1 MKIKLI
7 DFGLEK
13 DHYPFRPHE
22 NDAGADVYMP
32 YDCTL
37 KPGEIARIPLGFGLM
52 IPDGYAGYVFPRSSM
67 AAKGL
72 VCELPPIDSGYR
84 GEIHAIISNVSSE
97 VSAKY
102 CYAAHESRLHQN
114 DRCKRFALC
123 LVLTVRFR
131 SLAPWGKLFQ
141 LFI

>member
-1 MKIKLI
+1 MYVEYEYLYQFASGMQSGSDFSKDRGFREFEGHVPDLFRKIK
-7 DFGLEK
+7 
-13 DHYPFRPHE
+13 
-22 NDAGADVYMP
+22 
-32 YDCTL
+32 
-37 KPGEIARIPLGFGLM
+37 
-52 IPDGYAGYVFPRSSM
+52 
-67 AAKGL
+67 
-72 VCELPPIDSGYR
+72 YR
-84 GEIHAIISNVSSE
+84 NT

-114 DRCKRFALC
+114 DRCKRFTLC

>member
-1 MKIKLI
+1 M
-7 DFGLEK
+7 E
-13 DHYPFRPHE
+13 
-22 NDAGADVYMP
+22 
-32 YDCTL
+32 
-37 KPGEIARIPLGFGLM
+37 
-52 IPDGYAGYVFPRSSM
+52 SSQKWLLLSC
-67 AAKGL
+67 AK
-72 VCELPPIDSGYR
+72 
-84 GEIHAIISNVSSE
+84 SNGGIRKM

-114 DRCKRFALC
+114 DRCKRFTLC

>member
-1 MKIKLI
+1 MLI
-7 DFGLEK
+7 NKWIE
-13 DHYPFRPHE
+13 
-22 NDAGADVYMP
+22 AGIDILCVLF
-32 YDCTL
+32 TL
-37 KPGEIARIPLGFGLM
+37 YIFFYFFSIF
-52 IPDGYAGYVFPRSSM
+52 F
-67 AAKGL
+67 
-72 VCELPPIDSGYR
+72 
-84 GEIHAIISNVSSE
+84 